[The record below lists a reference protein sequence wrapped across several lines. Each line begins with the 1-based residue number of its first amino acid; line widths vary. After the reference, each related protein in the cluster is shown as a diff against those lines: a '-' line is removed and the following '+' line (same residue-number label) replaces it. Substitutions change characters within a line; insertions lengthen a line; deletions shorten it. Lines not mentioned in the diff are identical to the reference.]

1 MIQGDTMADSP
12 VLETEKSLK
21 DFIEPILLIFVLFDI
36 ILLVISTFFS
46 LSPKIENQV
55 FIFDLFVCIL
65 LLIEFSYNFYKA
77 DDRKTFFKEHWF
89 ELISSIPFDF
99 FLLRTLRFVRFI
111 RVIKFIRLTKV
122 ITLFKTDSHLLE
134 HYLERS
140 NLGRLGVT
148 IIAIVLFSS
157 LILFLLDPNMDDLL
171 ISLWFVVSTV
181 TSVGYG
187 DVTPSTTI
195 GRLLGIFLIII
206 GYVIL
211 SIFIGSISSF
221 YQEKLMDNVESIDD
235 DMIITKNNT
244 EKLLELVQ
252 KQNNKIENLEKE
264 VDNLKSLIEK

>member
-1 MIQGDTMADSP
+1 
-12 VLETEKSLK
+12 
-21 DFIEPILLIFVLFDI
+21 
-36 ILLVISTFFS
+36 
-46 LSPKIENQV
+46 
-55 FIFDLFVCIL
+55 
-65 LLIEFSYNFYKA
+65 
-77 DDRKTFFKEHWF
+77 
-89 ELISSIPFDF
+89 
-99 FLLRTLRFVRFI
+99 
-111 RVIKFIRLTKV
+111 
-122 ITLFKTDSHLLE
+122 
-134 HYLERS
+134 
-140 NLGRLGVT
+140 
-148 IIAIVLFSS
+148 
-157 LILFLLDPNMDDLL
+157 MDDLL

-221 YQEKLMDNVESIDD
+221 YQKKLMDNVENIDD